1 MEPNKFEDTIRE
13 KLQEREIQPSSDSW
27 KKLNARLGKPEKKKS
42 YFIWYAVAASL
53 VSILVIG
60 SLLFN
65 KTDEASNSEEI
76 VETLINKE
84 VLDSE
89 KQTENVPQKT
99 NIEEV
104 AVQENS
110 VLKEESE
117 QQVPKKQLS
126 KHTLQ
131 PKQPIKISE
140 EKVND
145 KAIAKTE
152 TNFKEEFIP
161 NDKVENK
168 TDEYFI
174 ESKVNEVVAQVKE
187 IQDKNNTVTAE
198 EVDALL
204 ANAQRD
210 IKTRQILNPETQKVD
225 AAALLLDVE
234 LELERSFREKV
245 FDALGEGFNKI
256 RTAVTERNN

>member
-1 MEPNKFEDTIRE
+1 MEPNKLEDSIRE
-13 KLQEREIQPSSDSW
+13 KLQEREIQPSGDAW
-27 KKLNARLGKPEKKKS
+27 EKLNARLGKPEKKKS

-60 SLLFN
+60 SLLFS
-65 KTDEASNSEEI
+65 KTGKVSNSEDI

-89 KQTENVPQKT
+89 KQTESVPQKT
-99 NIEEV
+99 NIEDITVEENLK
-104 AVQENS
+104 QEK
-110 VLKEESE
+110 KEE
-117 QQVPKKQLS
+117 QKKS
-126 KHTLQ
+126 KKELA
-131 PKQPIKISE
+131 KQKIKPNQSVEISP
-140 EKVND
+140 EKE

-152 TNFKEEFIP
+152 TNFKEQSIPKNKVVDKANEHFI
-161 NDKVENK
+161 ENK
-168 TDEYFI
+168 ID
-174 ESKVNEVVAQVKE
+174 EVVAQVKE
-187 IQDKNNTVTAE
+187 IQNKNQEVTLE
-198 EVDALL
+198 EIDVLL
-204 ANAQRD
+204 AKAQRD

>member
-13 KLQEREIQPSSDSW
+13 KLQEREIQPSSESW
-27 KKLNARLGKPEKKKS
+27 EKLNARLGKPKQKKN

-60 SLLFN
+60 SLLFS
-65 KTDEASNSEEI
+65 KTGKVSNSEDI
-76 VETLINKE
+76 VETPINKE

-99 NIEEV
+99 NIEEI
-104 AVQENS
+104 AIQENS

-152 TNFKEEFIP
+152 TNFNDKSIP
-161 NDKVENK
+161 NNKPIDNINFIENK
-168 TDEYFI
+168 VD
-174 ESKVNEVVAQVKE
+174 EVVAQVKE

-234 LELERSFREKV
+234 LELEQSFREKV

-256 RTAVTERNN
+256 RTAVSERNN